1 MNSPEP
7 IAYYN
12 GKFLPRSE
20 LAVRVEDPGFVLGV
34 TVSERLRTFGGRLFR
49 LANHLQ
55 RLDHSLEIVG
65 VDIGLDHDQLTAIAE
80 QLVAHNHALL
90 AEGDDLGLILFAT
103 PGLPAAPS
111 QPATP
116 TVCLYTDPLPFG
128 QWADLYTQGQPLA
141 VVDVRQVPNNCWPT
155 ELKCR
160 SRMHYYLADREAA
173 RKFPGARALLLD
185 QQGFVS
191 EASTANVLVFR
202 EQEGLLSPPPRSI
215 LPGVTLGVNEELAG
229 ELGIPFV
236 RRDLTVGD
244 LEQADELL
252 LCSTSPCLW
261 PALEFNG
268 RPVGEGRPPAVLPR
282 LLEAWKQRVGLDFVE
297 QAQRFRG
304 R

>member
-1 MNSPEP
+1 MNTSEP

-12 GKFLPRSE
+12 GRFLPRSQ

-34 TVSERLRTFGGRLFR
+34 TVSERLRTFGGHLFR
-49 LANHLQ
+49 LSSHLE

-65 VDIGLDHDQLTAIAE
+65 VDIGLDHQQLTGIAE
-80 QLVAHNHALL
+80 RLVTHNHALL
-90 AEGDDLGLILFAT
+90 ETGDDLGLILFAT
-103 PGLPAAPS
+103 PGLPSAPS
-111 QPATP
+111 QPAEP

-128 QWADLYTQGQPLA
+128 QWADLYSRGQPLA
-141 VVDVRQVPNNCWPT
+141 VVDVRQVPGNCWPT

-173 RKFPGARALLLD
+173 RKFPGSRALLLD

-202 EQEGLLSPPPRSI
+202 EQEGLISPPARSI
-215 LPGVTLGVNEELAG
+215 LPGVTLGVNEELASG
-229 ELGIPFV
+229 LGIPFI
-236 RRDLTVGD
+236 RRDLMVD
-244 LEQADELL
+244 DVAEADELL

-261 PALEFNG
+261 PVLQFNG
-268 RPVGEGRPPAVLPR
+268 RPVGNGRDPLVLPR
-282 LLEAWKQRVGLDFVE
+282 LLDAWKQLVGMDFVA
-297 QAQRFRG
+297 QAARFRA